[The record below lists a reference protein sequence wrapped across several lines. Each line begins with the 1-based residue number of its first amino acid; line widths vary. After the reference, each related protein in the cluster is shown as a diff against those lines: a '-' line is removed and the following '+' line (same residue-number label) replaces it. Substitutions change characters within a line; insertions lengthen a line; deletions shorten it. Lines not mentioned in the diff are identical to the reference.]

1 MKYYSEETKKMYDS
15 EEDLFKAEEALK
27 AEKEE
32 HKKKL
37 AEQVKRKTEV
47 DAAYENYKNLI
58 NAYIKDYGTYAYV
71 STDAG
76 KDTEGSFIDGKFINF
91 LNPYACKDTGASFI
105 DGQLCN
111 LWDFFN

>member
-32 HKKKL
+32 RKKKL
-37 AEQVKRKTEV
+37 AEQVRRKTEV
-47 DAAYENYKNLI
+47 DNAYENYRKLRD
-58 NAYIKDYGTYAYV
+58 AYIKDYEYYV
-71 STDAG
+71 YAG
-76 KDTEGSFIDGKFINF
+76 KDTEGSLIDGKFVNL
-91 LNPYACKDTGASFI
+91 LNPYARKDTGATFI
-105 DGQLCN
+105 DGQFCN